1 MSRRYYYLAGYSGA
15 CRGLNTSPAGN
26 TKMEYII
33 RCFETMGLYLHV
45 FSSAETKTKRFCRP
59 KTEYYEHYQVKY
71 VASFL
76 SGIHVLNRLAK
87 AYNRWQV
94 LSFLRRRKQDDVVII
109 YHNTPYLRLINKLQA
124 SRKFK
129 LIYEV
134 EEIYSL
140 VRDSAEATVRHETES
155 VGQADGF
162 ICVTKQL
169 NDMVNPS
176 GKPYAV
182 ACGSYTTYPKLAD
195 RFDDARIHCVYAG
208 TLDTVKGG
216 ALAAVTAAEHL
227 DSRFRIHILGFGNE
241 AQLNALQEKIQDV
254 STKSDCVVTYDGCL
268 SGTEYIAFLQQ
279 CHIGLSTQ
287 KPDGAFN
294 QTSFPSKIM
303 VYLANGLNVVSIYTD
318 AIASFDGS
326 DVMDFYHHDDPQELA
341 AAIVRS
347 AEHLQD
353 QRAVVEKLDALFV
366 RDLRALLTDIS
377 NHGKEEGKRNHG

>member
-1 MSRRYYYLAGYSGA
+1 MSHRYYYLADYSGA
-15 CRGLNTSPAGN
+15 CRDLNASPAGN
-26 TKMEYII
+26 TKMKYII

-59 KTEYYEHYQVKY
+59 KAENYEHYQVKY
-71 VASFL
+71 VTSFL
-76 SGIHVLNRLAK
+76 TGIHVLNRLAK
-87 AYNRWQV
+87 AYNRRQV
-94 LSFLRRRKQDDVVII
+94 LSFLRHRKQDDVVII

-129 LIYEV
+129 LVYEV

-140 VRDSAEATVRHETES
+140 VRDSMEETVRFEIETVS
-155 VGQADGF
+155 KADGF

-169 NDMVNPS
+169 NDVVNPS

-182 ACGSYTTYPKLAD
+182 ACGSYMTYPKLAD
-195 RFDDARIHCVYAG
+195 RFDDSLIHCVYAG
-208 TLDTVKGG
+208 TLDPRKGG
-216 ALAAVTAAEHL
+216 AAAAVAARYL
-227 DSRFRIHILGFGNE
+227 DNRFRMHILGFGNE
-241 AQLNALQEKIQDV
+241 EQLRYLQETIKE
-254 STKSDCVVTYDGCL
+254 STSQNGCVVTYDGCL
-268 SGTEYIAFLQQ
+268 SGDDYLSFLQK
-279 CHIGLSTQ
+279 CHIGLSPQ
-287 KPDGAFN
+287 NPDASFN
-294 QTSFPSKIM
+294 GTSFPSKIM

-318 AIASFDGS
+318 AIASFDDS

-377 NHGKEEGKRNHG
+377 ND